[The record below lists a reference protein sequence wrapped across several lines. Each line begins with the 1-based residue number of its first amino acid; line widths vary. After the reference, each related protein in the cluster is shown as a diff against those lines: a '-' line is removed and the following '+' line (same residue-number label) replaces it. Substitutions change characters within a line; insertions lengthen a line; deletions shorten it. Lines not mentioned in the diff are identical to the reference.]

1 MCVCVHVSSHMHTHT
16 QSPEK
21 RAGCC
26 WVEATALRVPEGWGT
41 VGSHPGAASAGFH
54 SPVGLRRLFLGAYLG
69 SRAQAAVGQNQKAW
83 LEAGRAP
90 GEDAVESRGTGGE
103 LERRGWTE
111 PPGCRHRLC
120 LRSHCVWERRWMAVG
135 LPWAGQ
141 AVPQLGKS
149 THTFASG
156 WWSSPLESGW

>member
-21 RAGCC
+21 RVGCC
-26 WVEATALRVPEGWGT
+26 WVEATALQVPEGRGT
-41 VGSHPGAASAGFH
+41 VGSHPGAASAGSH
-54 SPVGLRRLFLGAYLG
+54 SPVGLCRLFLGAYLG
-69 SRAQAAVGQNQKAW
+69 SRAQAAVGQNQRAW

-90 GEDAVESRGTGGE
+90 GEDAVESRGTGGSP
-103 LERRGWTE
+103 RGE
-111 PPGCRHRLC
+111 
-120 LRSHCVWERRWMAVG
+120 
-135 LPWAGQ
+135 AGQ
-141 AVPQLGKS
+141 SLPGVGILSVSEATVSGREDGWQWGSHGQVRRVPQLGKS